1 MAKDDMAPVIV
12 HVALDTRE
20 RSGRIEFR
28 VKGRARVVVVSRRAL
43 LSVASPPRSTE
54 RRLWSYASMF
64 CQIAI
69 ARSRLIGCDQDVL
82 LVTAN
87 DVTNWLKGWR
97 LSEPQ
102 PVSPSHA
109 RPKKHPAA
117 SAFPRLV
124 WSTSEAV

>member
-1 MAKDDMAPVIV
+1 MPKDKIAPVIV
-12 HVALDTRE
+12 HVALDARE

-28 VKGRARVVVVSRRAL
+28 MEGRAGVVVVSRRAL

-54 RRLWSYASMF
+54 ERLWSYASMF
-64 CQIAI
+64 CQMAI
-69 ARSRLIGCDQDVL
+69 AHSRLVGFDQDVL

-97 LSEPQ
+97 LTERQ
-102 PVSPSHA
+102 LVFPSHA
-109 RPKKHPAA
+109 RPQKHLAA